1 MAYALYTNEPAAPRM
16 VEMFLDHHLAGKT
29 LKTYTVA
36 DVQDVTASTE
46 PSYVIRLAIVVKTDG
61 DTAWI
66 TWVRRDGDHGGLMH
80 RVSAS
85 ALRNTR
91 TMDLLA

>member
-1 MAYALYTNEPAAPRM
+1 MI
-16 VEMFLDHHLAGKT
+16 EMFLDHHLAGKT

-46 PSYVIRLAIVVKTDG
+46 PSYVIRLAIVVKADG

-66 TWVRRDGDHGGLMH
+66 TWVHRNGDHGGLMH

-85 ALRNTR
+85 ALRNVR
-91 TMDLLA
+91 AMDLLA

>member
-1 MAYALYTNEPAAPRM
+1 MAYALYTNEPAAPRKIEM
-16 VEMFLDHHLAGKT
+16 VLDHHLAGKT
-29 LKTYTVA
+29 LKAYTVA

-61 DTAWI
+61 DAAWI
-66 TWVRRDGDHGGLMH
+66 TWVRHDGDHGGLMH
-80 RVSAS
+80 RVNAS
-85 ALRNTR
+85 ALRNVR

>member
-1 MAYALYTNEPAAPRM
+1 MAYPLYTTEPAAPRM
-16 VEMFLDHHLAGKT
+16 IEMFLDHHLANKT

-36 DVQDVTASTE
+36 DVTDAGASSAPT
-46 PSYVIRLAIVVKTDG
+46 YVIRLAIVVKTDG

-85 ALRNTR
+85 ALRNVR
-91 TMDLLA
+91 AMELLA